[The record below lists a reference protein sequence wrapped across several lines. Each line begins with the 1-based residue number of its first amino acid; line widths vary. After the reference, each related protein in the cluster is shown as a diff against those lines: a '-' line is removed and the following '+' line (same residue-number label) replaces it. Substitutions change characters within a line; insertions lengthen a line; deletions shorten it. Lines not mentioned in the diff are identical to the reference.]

1 MLSTQTKI
9 LTKTFASSFFKAH
22 AGFLFFLFATLISY
36 CFFIKTLG
44 KVSPE
49 EATFFNL
56 AITLTILSTPIMTV
70 IFFLACI
77 IYTLKSWQYITLQL
91 QSVQNEFLYYS
102 IAAASK
108 SAQLKSWFIVQL
120 RIFLPI
126 LIYAIYS
133 VIVGIAYGYYLHS
146 LFVIFFIIL
155 LTAASSWFYVH
166 ITNKLN
172 HINNISV
179 LIKLVKNWR
188 KPFFTLYTFY
198 VFNQSKIV
206 FLITKIS
213 SWLLIMGIF
222 QVFSDLKNDIRVPF
236 LIMLMVIITHTVLI
250 YNEYRFNT
258 NYLSFS
264 YNFPIPKTTLF
275 FGFTINYFLLL
286 LPEIMWFFT
295 HYSSLSALGITLWG
309 FSLVMLL
316 RSFLYRTGLK
326 IKTFI
331 KTIFI
336 LFFFLHFVIMYQ
348 LVWTILPIS
357 LVLSYVTFSRNY
369 YYKTILE

>member
-91 QSVQNEFLYYS
+91 QSVQNEFLHYS
-102 IAAASK
+102 ITAASK

-133 VIVGIAYGYYLHS
+133 VIVGIAYGYYVHA

-172 HINNISV
+172 HINNVSGF
-179 LIKLVKNWR
+179 IKLAKNWR

-264 YNFPIPKTTLF
+264 YNFPIRKTILF

-295 HYSSLSALGITLWG
+295 HYDPLSALGIILWG
-309 FSLVMLL
+309 FCLVMLL

-326 IKTFI
+326 IKPFI
-331 KTIFI
+331 KAIFI

-348 LVWTILPIS
+348 LAWTILPIS
-357 LVLSYVTFSRNY
+357 FVLSYATFSRNY

>member
-1 MLSTQTKI
+1 MLSAQTKI

-44 KVSPE
+44 KVSPD

-56 AITLTILSTPIMTV
+56 AITLTILNTPVMTIV
-70 IFFLACI
+70 FFLACI

-91 QSVQNEFLYYS
+91 QSGQNEFLYYS
-102 IAAASK
+102 VTAASK
-108 SAQLKSWFIVQL
+108 PAQLKSWFIVQF

-126 LIYAIYS
+126 LIYTLYSAAI
-133 VIVGIAYGYYLHS
+133 GIIYGYYLHAIVVM
-146 LFVIFFIIL
+146 LFILL

-166 ITNKLN
+166 ITNKLID
-172 HINNISV
+172 INNSSI
-179 LIKLVKNWR
+179 LIKFARNWR

-206 FLITKIS
+206 FLITKAS

-222 QVFSDLKNDIRVPF
+222 HIFSDLKNDMRIPF
-236 LIMLMVIITHTVLI
+236 LIMLMVIVTHTVLI
-250 YNEYRFNT
+250 YNEYKFNT

-264 YNFPIPKTTLF
+264 YNFPISKTKLF
-275 FGFTINYFLLL
+275 FGFSINYLLLL
-286 LPEIMWFFT
+286 LPEIMWFLT
-295 HYSSLSALGITLWG
+295 HYNPLAALGITLWG

-316 RSFLYRTGLK
+316 RSFLYSIGLK
-326 IKTFI
+326 MKTFI

-336 LFFFLHFVIMYQ
+336 LFFLLHFVVMYQ
-348 LVWTILPIS
+348 LAWAVLPIS
-357 LVLSYVTFSRNY
+357 LILSYAIFIRNY
-369 YYKTILE
+369 YYKNVLE

>member
-44 KVSPE
+44 KVSPD

-102 IAAASK
+102 VAAASK

-126 LIYAIYS
+126 LIYAMYS

-172 HINNISV
+172 QINNISV
-179 LIKLVKNWR
+179 LIKLFKNWR

-222 QVFSDLKNDIRVPF
+222 RVFSDLKNDIRVPF

-264 YNFPIPKTTLF
+264 YNFPIRKTTLF

-295 HYSSLSALGITLWG
+295 HYNPLSALGMTLWG

-326 IKTFI
+326 IKSFI
-331 KTIFI
+331 KAIFI

-348 LVWTILPIS
+348 LAWAILPIS
-357 LVLSYVTFSRNY
+357 LILSYATFSRNY